1 MLMETDSIFNFAK
14 QIFLYNRSLTGNGV
28 RTTLKDVKKICPTL
42 KIKEIKS
49 GKKVFDWEI
58 PLEWNIDRAFVIKPD
73 GSKICDYSENNLHLV
88 GYSQTVNKIVSLN
101 ELQEHLYSIPNQ
113 PTAIPYVTSYYADI
127 WGFCMSENERV
138 SLVEGDY
145 HVIIEGKKDVGAMS
159 YGEIYIKG
167 ISKKEILISTYVCH
181 PSMANNEVSGISVT
195 TYLAAWLSNLQNR
208 FFSYR
213 ILFIPETIGSIM
225 YLSKHKNKLKRNIV
239 AGFNVTC
246 VGDNRKYSFL
256 PSRAGSTIADKVAK
270 HVLKYIDNEYVEHTW
285 EERGSDERQYCS
297 PLIDLPIVSIM
308 RTKYGCYPEY
318 HTSLDKLGDVVTP
331 EGLNGAFNAIQKSI
345 LCLENNSYPLVT
357 NYCEPMLS
365 KRNLYPSIAIKSND
379 TSYRIIK
386 DILTWSDG
394 TKSILEIA
402 DKIDLFMLD
411 LLPIINNLKQHGLL
425 KLKRKNLN

>member
-1 MLMETDSIFNFAK
+1 METESIFNFAK

-28 RTTLKDVKKICPTL
+28 RATLKDVKKICPTL
-42 KIKEIKS
+42 KVKEIKS
-49 GKKVFDWEI
+49 GKKVFDWVI
-58 PLEWNIDRAFVIKPD
+58 PLEWNIDRAFIIKPD
-73 GSKICDYSENNLHLV
+73 GFKICDYSKNNLHLV

-113 PTAIPYVTSYYADI
+113 PTAIPYVTSYYADN
-127 WGFCMSENERV
+127 WGFCMSENERA

-159 YGEIYIKG
+159 YGEIYINGK
-167 ISKKEILISTYVCH
+167 SKKEILISTYVCH

-225 YLSKHKNKLKRNIV
+225 YLSKHKNKLKRNVV

-256 PSRAGSTIADKVAK
+256 PSRAGSTIADRVAK
-270 HVLKYIDNEYVEHTW
+270 HVLKNIDNDYVEHTW
-285 EERGSDERQYCS
+285 AERGSDERQYCS

-318 HTSLDKLGDVVTP
+318 HTSLDTLGDVVTP
-331 EGLNGAFNAIQKSI
+331 EGLNGAFDAIQKSI
-345 LCLENNSYPLVT
+345 LCLENNLYPLIT

-402 DKIDLFMLD
+402 EKTGLFMLD
-411 LLPIINNLKQHGLL
+411 LLPIIDNLKQHELL
-425 KLKRKNLN
+425 KLKRHKNNKI